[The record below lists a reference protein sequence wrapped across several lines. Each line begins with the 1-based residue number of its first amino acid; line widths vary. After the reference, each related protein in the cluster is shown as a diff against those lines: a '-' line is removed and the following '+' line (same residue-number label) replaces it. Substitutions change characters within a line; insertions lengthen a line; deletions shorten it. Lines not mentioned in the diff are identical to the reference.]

1 MQERTLE
8 ERKKLVD
15 KIVKRDEKRRKRIEA
30 AGIDYECPEI
40 VRSHTFILFCFSV
53 IIVSQLV
60 VYIFGLV
67 LLSTPIFMCL
77 FGSTGW
83 QHRTCSKED

>member
-15 KIVKRDEKRRKRIEA
+15 KIVKRDEKRRKKIEA

-40 VRSHTFILFCFSV
+40 VRVHTLFILFYS
-53 IIVSQLV
+53 SARH
-60 VYIFGLV
+60 
-67 LLSTPIFMCL
+67 S
-77 FGSTGW
+77 
-83 QHRTCSKED
+83 